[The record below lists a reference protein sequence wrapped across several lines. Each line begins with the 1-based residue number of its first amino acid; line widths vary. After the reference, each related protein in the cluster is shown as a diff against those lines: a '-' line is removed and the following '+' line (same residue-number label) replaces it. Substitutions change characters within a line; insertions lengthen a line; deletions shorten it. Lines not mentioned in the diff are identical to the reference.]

1 MAISVDS
8 WLETTWYS
16 GRRNALTPH
25 QHNFYVIIIIII
37 MFVHEQAGETQF
49 EHKKL

>member
-1 MAISVDS
+1 MAISFDS

-16 GRRNALTPH
+16 RRRNALTPH
-25 QHNFYVIIIIII
+25 QHNFFVIIII